1 MNRSFRG
8 SMKTPSSARVEA
20 GQASGA
26 AAPPAV
32 STGAARFTQR
42 ERMTVL
48 AIWTGLGLAESA
60 KAWISTRLAGQP
72 LGWQTV
78 LLGNMPWWLMW
89 AGLTPPT
96 IALARR
102 LRPDA
107 GWPAFAAGHATAA
120 ALLSIVHHV
129 IVGALYYYTRTRG
142 TVLPMG
148 GRLVEMTLVRQFSNF
163 FALYFTLN
171 LLTYFAIVAA
181 YYGLEY
187 YKRYRAGELRA
198 ARLEAGMQRARL
210 EALRME
216 LNPHFLFNTLNAVAG
231 LVRRNEGSQAVNML
245 ARLSE
250 LLRTTLEEGD
260 DPEVPL
266 DRELEL
272 LRNYLDIERIRF
284 GDRLKVE
291 VTADPTARTA
301 LVPPLIL
308 QPLVENAVRHGVA
321 KHSGRGHIEVRASSR
336 DGVLELS
343 VVNTGPPALAF
354 ASVSDPE
361 RSGIG
366 LANTRQRLAELYG
379 AQGSLTFEALTGGGA
394 RAVIRLP
401 LRSGSD
407 DDAVV
412 IAHAPDC

>member
-1 MNRSFRG
+1 
-8 SMKTPSSARVEA
+8 
-20 GQASGA
+20 
-26 AAPPAV
+26 
-32 STGAARFTQR
+32 
-42 ERMTVL
+42 
-48 AIWTGLGLAESA
+48 
-60 KAWISTRLAGQP
+60 
-72 LGWQTV
+72 
-78 LLGNMPWWLMW
+78 
-89 AGLTPPT
+89 
-96 IALARR
+96 
-102 LRPDA
+102 
-107 GWPAFAAGHATAA
+107 
-120 ALLSIVHHV
+120 
-129 IVGALYYYTRTRG
+129 
-142 TVLPMG
+142 
-148 GRLVEMTLVRQFSNF
+148 
-163 FALYFTLN
+163 
-171 LLTYFAIVAA
+171 
-181 YYGLEY
+181 
-187 YKRYRAGELRA
+187 
-198 ARLEAGMQRARL
+198 
-210 EALRME
+210 
-216 LNPHFLFNTLNAVAG
+216 
-231 LVRRNEGSQAVNML
+231 ML